1 MEELTMMNE
10 GMEASHFD
18 YTGVKKPNFDQAGK
32 DIVTAVILLGIAGAG
47 YWVGRNVV
55 EPLVVKVTNAI
66 VAEFKKNKVKEVED
80 PNEE

>member
-10 GMEASHFD
+10 SMETANFD
-18 YTGVKKPNFDQAGK
+18 YTGVKKPNFDQTGK

-55 EPLVVKVTNAI
+55 EPLIVKATNAI
-66 VAEFKKNKVKEVED
+66 VAEFKKNKVKEVENPD
-80 PNEE
+80 EE